1 MDGRQTARPPP
12 EAEAN
17 QILTAHAH
25 YEHALREGLKPDDDE
40 VVLVPS
46 GLWTA
51 VNGALRPG
59 VEALAAHLVGAGALV
74 TIAPTLCAA
83 LLAT

>member
-1 MDGRQTARPPP
+1 MSRVLDWKEERPLSKQQ
-12 EAEAN
+12 AAAN
-17 QILTAHAH
+17 HMVADLVVP
-25 YEHALREGLKPDDDE
+25 LRLLLNEDAGDRYY
-40 VVLVPS
+40 V
-46 GLWTA
+46 GGA
-51 VNGALRPG
+51 VGALRPG